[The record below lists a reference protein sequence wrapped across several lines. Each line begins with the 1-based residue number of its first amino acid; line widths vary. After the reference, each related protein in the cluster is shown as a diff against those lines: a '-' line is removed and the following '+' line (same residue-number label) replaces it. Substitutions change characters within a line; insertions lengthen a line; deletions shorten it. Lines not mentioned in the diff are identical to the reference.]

1 MSNAFLGQIS
11 MFGGNF
17 APRGWAFCNGQPM
30 SIAQNDALFT
40 LIGTTYGGD
49 GVTTFN
55 LPNLESRLPVHFG
68 QGTGLSSY
76 AVGQSSGTPQVTLN
90 VNQMPAHNH
99 FLNAGTSA
107 ATSIAVGST
116 VIPGNANGDSSPL
129 FYWTP
134 QSGQQIETF
143 TMAPQAC
150 SQAGG
155 SQPHSNLMPSLCI
168 TFIIALQG
176 IFPSRN

>member
-76 AVGQSSGTPQVTLN
+76 ALGQSSGTP
-90 VNQMPAHNH
+90 
-99 FLNAGTSA
+99 G
-107 ATSIAVGST
+107 
-116 VIPGNANGDSSPL
+116 
-129 FYWTP
+129 
-134 QSGQQIETF
+134 
-143 TMAPQAC
+143 
-150 SQAGG
+150 
-155 SQPHSNLMPSLCI
+155 
-168 TFIIALQG
+168 
-176 IFPSRN
+176 